1 MAGARASHG
10 PRPSFTHTGEHGTL
24 FRVRTPPWL
33 TVLDDTIAACIT
45 HHRSDLAGRLEKR
58 RSLLLEPKLRIPV
71 IGEPNQGKSQL
82 VNALVNAEVCAVGDD
97 VTTIT
102 STTVT
107 HSTTPSAALV
117 TDVSTSGRRAIG
129 TSNEPSRIPVPVDE
143 IARRALASQRADAGG
158 EVHAEVGLPRELL
171 AAGLVLI
178 DTPAINST
186 GPLRTATTFAALATA
201 DAVLMIS
208 DATGE
213 LCTSELELLKQVTSV
228 CPVVTVVLTK
238 IDIVPRWRAVAERNR
253 ARLAAAGLRVK
264 VVPVSAT
271 VRLAA
276 VKAGDQQLNEES
288 GFGELVRTLSQDV
301 LANSDAIYRGT
312 TAVMTAQVTKE
323 LMEPL
328 TTALTQVHGGEQ
340 GRAHVQY
347 RAAQHRLDELRRR
360 TTRWQTMLSDE
371 VADLISDV
379 EYDLRDRTRKIIRSA
394 DEFFDAADPAKTWD
408 DFAEWL
414 RDALVETADVNFAW
428 LVERFQWVA
437 EKIARQVALEE
448 AVPEEFAT
456 EGLMDHVGGLE
467 PPRVEKFTIG
477 QQLFIGLRGSYGGLL
492 MFGLATTIAGLPLIN
507 PISLGAGAAFGAKSI
522 WDERSGRL
530 KRRQAQAKSAA
541 QRHVDDF
548 FLSYG
553 KASKDTARQV
563 QRKLRDHFQSVVER
577 LQTGVAE
584 QANAAKRAADAE
596 VAERR
601 RRSQEIT
608 AEVERLVTLHKR
620 IQALVGQGAPPPKEL
635 TA

>member
-1 MAGARASHG
+1 
-10 PRPSFTHTGEHGTL
+10 
-24 FRVRTPPWL
+24 VRTPPWL
-33 TVLDDTIAACIT
+33 TVLDDTIAACIS
-45 HHRSDLAGRLEKR
+45 HHRSDLAGKLEKR
-58 RSLLLEPKLRIPV
+58 RSLLLEPKLRVPV

-102 STTVT
+102 PTTVT
-107 HSTTPSAALV
+107 HSKTPAAALV
-117 TDVSTSGRRAIG
+117 TDVSAYGRRAIG
-129 TSNEPSRIPVPVDE
+129 PSNEQARIPVPVE
-143 IARRALASQRADAGG
+143 EVAKRALVSQRADG
-158 EVHAEVGLPRELL
+158 EIRAEVGLPRELL

-186 GPLRTATTFAALATA
+186 APLRTATTFAALATA

-213 LCTSELELLKQVTSV
+213 LCTSELDLLKQVTSV

-276 VKAGDQQLNEES
+276 AKTGDKQLNEES
-288 GFGELVRTLSQDV
+288 GFGELVRTLSKDV
-301 LANSDAIYRGT
+301 LGNSDAIYRGA
-312 TAVMTAQVTKE
+312 TAVAAAQATRQ

-328 TTALTQVHGGEQ
+328 TAALTEIRGGEQ
-340 GRAHVQY
+340 GRAQVQY

-360 TTRWQTMLSDE
+360 TTRWQTMLGDE
-371 VADLISDV
+371 VADLISDI
-379 EYDLRDRTRKIIRSA
+379 EYDLRDRTRKIVRA
-394 DEFFDAADPAKTWD
+394 AEEFFDTADPAKTWD
-408 DFAEWL
+408 EFAEWL
-414 RDALVETADVNFAW
+414 REALVETADVNFAW

-456 EGLMDHVGGLE
+456 DGLMDHVGGLE
-467 PPRVEKFTIG
+467 APRVEKFTIG
-477 QQLFIGLRGSYGGLL
+477 QQVFVGLRGSYGGLL
-492 MFGLATTIAGLPLIN
+492 MFGLATTIAGMPLIN

-530 KRRQAQAKSAA
+530 KRRQAQAKQAA

-563 QRKLRDHFQSVVER
+563 QRKLRDHFQGVVER
-577 LQTGVAE
+577 LQAGVTE
-584 QANAAKRAADAE
+584 QANVAKRAADAE
-596 VAERR
+596 LAERR
-601 RRSQEIT
+601 RRSQEVT
-608 AEVERLVTLHKR
+608 AEVERLVKLHQR
-620 IQALVGQGAPPPKEL
+620 IQALVGQSSPPKEL

>member
-1 MAGARASHG
+1 MRN
-10 PRPSFTHTGEHGTL
+10 
-24 FRVRTPPWL
+24 PPWL

-58 RSLLLEPKLRIPV
+58 RTTLLQPKLRVPV

-102 STTVT
+102 PTTVT
-107 HSTTPSAALV
+107 HSQAPVAALV

-129 TSNEPSRIPVPVDE
+129 PSSEPSRIPVPVDE
-143 IARRALASQRADAGG
+143 VAQRALAGQHAEPGA
-158 EVHAEVGLPRELL
+158 EVYAEVGLPRELL
-171 AAGLVLI
+171 AAGLVLV
-178 DTPAINST
+178 DTPAVNST
-186 GPLRTATTFAALATA
+186 GPLRSATTFSALANA
-201 DAVLMIS
+201 DAVLMIT

-213 LCTSELELLKQVTSV
+213 LCSSELELLKQVTSL

-264 VVPVSAT
+264 VVPVSAS

-276 VKAGDQQLNEES
+276 AQTGDKQLNEES
-288 GFGELVRTLSQDV
+288 GFGELVRTLSADV
-301 LANSDAIYRGT
+301 LGNSDAIHRTT
-312 TAVMTAQVTKE
+312 TAVLAAQATKQ
-323 LMEPL
+323 LMVPL
-328 TTALTQVHGGEQ
+328 TEALTQIHAGEQ
-340 GRAHVQY
+340 GRAQLQY
-347 RAAQHRLDELRRR
+347 RAVQHRLDELRRR
-360 TTRWQTMLSDE
+360 TTRWQTMLGDE
-371 VADLISDV
+371 VADLLSDV
-379 EYDLRDRTRKIIRSA
+379 EYDLRDRTRKIVRSA
-394 DEFFDAADPAKTWD
+394 DEFFDTADPAKTWD
-408 DFAEWL
+408 EFGYWL
-414 RDALVETADVNFAW
+414 TEALAETADVNFAW

-448 AVPEEFAT
+448 AVPEEIAT
-456 EGLMDHVGGLE
+456 DGLLDHIGELE

-507 PISLGAGAAFGAKSI
+507 PISLSAGAAFGAKSI

-530 KRRQAQAKSAA
+530 KRRQALAKQTA

-553 KASKDTARQV
+553 KASKDTARLV
-563 QRKLRDHFQSVVER
+563 QRKLRDHFQGVVER
-577 LQTGVAE
+577 LQTGITE

-596 VAERR
+596 IAERR

-608 AEVERLVTLHKR
+608 AEVDRLVGLHKR
-620 IQALVGQGAPPPKEL
+620 IQALVGQAQPPKEL
-635 TA
+635 TASQGGGTA

>member
-1 MAGARASHG
+1 
-10 PRPSFTHTGEHGTL
+10 
-24 FRVRTPPWL
+24 
-33 TVLDDTIAACIT
+33 
-45 HHRSDLAGRLEKR
+45 
-58 RSLLLEPKLRIPV
+58 
-71 IGEPNQGKSQL
+71 
-82 VNALVNAEVCAVGDD
+82 VGDD

-102 STTVT
+102 PTTVT
-107 HSTTPSAALV
+107 HSAQPAAALV
-117 TDVSTSGRRAIG
+117 TDVAASGRRAIG
-129 TSNEPSRIPVPVDE
+129 PSSEQSRTPVPVTE
-143 IARRALASQRADAGG
+143 IAKRALAARPAENGAD
-158 EVHAEVGLPRELL
+158 VYAEVGLPRELL

-178 DTPAINST
+178 DTPAVNST
-186 GPLRTATTFAALATA
+186 APLRTATTFNALATA
-201 DAVLMIS
+201 DAVLMTT

-213 LCTSELELLKQVTSV
+213 LCSSELELLKQVTSL

-264 VVPVSAT
+264 LVPVSAT

-276 VKAGDQQLNEES
+276 ARTGDKQLNEES

-301 LANSDAIYRGT
+301 LGNSDAIHRAT
-312 TAVMTAQVTKE
+312 TAVMTAQVTKQ

-328 TTALTQVHGGEQ
+328 TEALTEIRTGEQ
-340 GRAHVQY
+340 GRAQVQY

-360 TTRWQTMLSDE
+360 TTRWQTMLADE

-379 EYDLRDRTRKIIRSA
+379 EYDLRDRTRKIVRAA

-414 RDALVETADVNFAW
+414 REALVETADVNFAW

-448 AVPEEFAT
+448 AIPEELAT
-456 EGLMDHVGGLE
+456 DGLLDHIGDLE
-467 PPRVEKFTIG
+467 PPRVEKFTVG

-530 KRRQAQAKSAA
+530 KRRQALAKQAA

-577 LQTGVAE
+577 LQEGIAE
-584 QANAAKRAADAE
+584 QANAAKRAAEAE
-596 VAERR
+596 IAERR

-608 AEVERLVTLHKR
+608 TEVERLVGLHKR
-620 IQALVGQGAPPPKEL
+620 IQALVGQSPPRKEL

>member
-1 MAGARASHG
+1 MGQ
-10 PRPSFTHTGEHGTL
+10 HGTL
-24 FRVRTPPWL
+24 IRVRTPPWL

-45 HHRSDLAGRLEKR
+45 HHRSDLAGKLEKR
-58 RSLLLEPKLRIPV
+58 RALLIEPKLRIPV

-102 STTVT
+102 PTTVT
-107 HSTTPSAALV
+107 HSVQPAAALV
-117 TDVSTSGRRAIG
+117 TDVAASGRRAIG
-129 TSNEPSRIPVPVDE
+129 PSSEQSRTPVPVTE
-143 IARRALASQRADAGG
+143 IAKRALAARPAENGAD
-158 EVHAEVGLPRELL
+158 VYAEVGLPRELL

-178 DTPAINST
+178 DTPAVNST
-186 GPLRTATTFAALATA
+186 APLRTATTFNALATA
-201 DAVLMIS
+201 DAVLMTT

-213 LCTSELELLKQVTSV
+213 LCSSELELLKQVTSL

-264 VVPVSAT
+264 LVPVSAT

-276 VKAGDQQLNEES
+276 AQTGDKQLNEES

-301 LANSDAIYRGT
+301 LANSDAINRGA
-312 TAVMTAQVTKE
+312 TAVLAAQATKQ
-323 LMEPL
+323 LMVPL
-328 TTALTQVHGGEQ
+328 TEALTAVHAGEQ
-340 GRAHVQY
+340 GRAQVQY

-360 TTRWQTMLSDE
+360 TSRWQTMLGDE
-371 VADLISDV
+371 VADLLSDV
-379 EYDLRDRTRKIIRSA
+379 EYDLRDRTRKIVRAA
-394 DEFFDAADPAKTWD
+394 DEFFDTADPARTWD
-408 DFAEWL
+408 EFAEWL
-414 RDALVETADVNFAW
+414 REALVETADVNFAW

-456 EGLMDHVGGLE
+456 DGLLDHVGGLE
-467 PPRVEKFTIG
+467 APRVEKFTIG
-477 QQLFIGLRGSYGGLL
+477 QQVFVGLRGSYGGLL
-492 MFGLATTIAGLPLIN
+492 MFGLATTLAGLPLIN

-530 KRRQAQAKSAA
+530 KRRQAQAKQAA
-541 QRHVDDF
+541 SRHVDDF

-563 QRKLRDHFQSVVER
+563 QRTLRDHFQAVVER
-577 LQTGVAE
+577 LQTGIAE
-584 QANAAKRAADAE
+584 QAGTAKRAADAE
-596 VAERR
+596 IAERR

-608 AEVERLVTLHKR
+608 AEVERLAGLHKR
-620 IQALVGQGAPPPKEL
+620 IQALVGQSPPPKEL

>member
-1 MAGARASHG
+1 
-10 PRPSFTHTGEHGTL
+10 
-24 FRVRTPPWL
+24 VRTPPWL

-58 RSLLLEPKLRIPV
+58 RSALLEPKLRVPV

-82 VNALVNAEVCAVGDD
+82 VNALVNAEICAVGDG

-107 HSTTPSAALV
+107 HSPTPAAALV
-117 TDVSTSGRRAIG
+117 TEASTSGRRAIG
-129 TSNEPSRIPVPVDE
+129 PSTEPARVPVPVEE
-143 IARRALASQRADAGG
+143 IARRALVDPRADGG

-171 AAGLVLI
+171 AAGLVLV

-186 GPLRTATTFAALATA
+186 GPLGTATTFAALSSA

-213 LCTSELELLKQVTSV
+213 LCGSELELLKEVTAL

-271 VRLAA
+271 MRLVAA
-276 VKAGDQQLNEES
+276 RTGDKQLNEES

-301 LANSDAIYRGT
+301 LANSDAIHRAT
-312 TAVMTAQVTKE
+312 TAVLTAQVTKQ

-328 TTALTQVHGGEQ
+328 TEALTEVHTGEQ
-340 GRAHVQY
+340 GRAQLQY
-347 RAAQHRLDELRRR
+347 RVVQHRLDELRRR

-371 VADLISDV
+371 VADLLSDV
-379 EYDLRDRTRKIIRSA
+379 EYDLRDRTRKIVRAA
-394 DEFFDAADPAKTWD
+394 DEFFDTADPARTWD
-408 DFAEWL
+408 EFAEWL
-414 RDALVETADVNFAW
+414 REALVETADVNFAW

-456 EGLMDHVGGLE
+456 DGLLDHVGGLE
-467 PPRVEKFTIG
+467 APRVEKFTIG
-477 QQLFIGLRGSYGGLL
+477 QQVFVGLRGSYGGLL
-492 MFGLATTIAGLPLIN
+492 MFGLATTLAGLPLIN

-530 KRRQAQAKSAA
+530 KRRQAQAKQAA
-541 QRHVDDF
+541 SRHVDDF

-563 QRKLRDHFQSVVER
+563 QRTLRDHFQAVVER
-577 LQTGVAE
+577 LQTGIAE
-584 QANAAKRAADAE
+584 QAGTAKRAADAE
-596 VAERR
+596 IAERR

-608 AEVERLVTLHKR
+608 AEVERLAGLHKR
-620 IQALVGQGAPPPKEL
+620 IQALVGQSPPPKEL